1 MEPKETSGT
10 KAWLQF
16 YDEGVPPSIDY
27 PQVPLDRLLAE
38 SASEHPDHPA
48 IIFGAA
54 VGSRVMDKA
63 LSYRQLDDA
72 VNRFAA
78 AMQKLGVKKGDR
90 VAMFMPNCPQ
100 LVIAYYGTMRAGGI
114 AVPSNFLYT
123 ADEMEHQLNDAGAQ
137 IVVSLSSFYKAI
149 HRIRGNTRLRH
160 VIVTNIKEYFPTV
173 LRVLFTL
180 AREKKEGH
188 RVALASGDDLWFQ
201 SLLGQASPSP
211 EAVEVRPEDTA
222 CLIYT
227 GGTTG
232 VPKGAELTH
241 RNVVSN
247 AVAGGC
253 WSHSREAGE
262 VSIGALPFFHS
273 YGMTAAMN
281 MTIATAGT
289 MVLIPDPRDVMHVM
303 GSISKHRATLYSA
316 VPTSYVRINTHPQVE
331 EFDLSSVR
339 VCLSGAAPLPRNVQ
353 EAFQAITGGKLVEA
367 FGMTESSP
375 ASHVNPLDRNK
386 IGTIGVPWPD
396 TDARIVDVDT
406 GERELPQGDI
416 GEMIMQGPQVM
427 KGYWR
432 MPTET
437 ANVLREHPSIGPG
450 LWLHSG
456 DIARMDEEGYFQIVD
471 RMKDMIICG
480 GFNVYP
486 RDIEDVLY
494 QHPAVHLVGV
504 VGIPDEYRGE
514 TVKAFVVLKEGLTAT
529 EQEIIDH
536 CREHLAKYKVPSSV
550 EFRSELPLSSCLRRL
565 PRRCRCKSRRWKRTR
580 PQASPGVRARPR
592 PLAEPAFPRRRS
604 SVDPTAPFRRRRC
617 GR

>member
-1 MEPKETSGT
+1 MEPNGSHGT
-10 KAWLQF
+10 RPWLQY
-16 YDEGVPPSIDY
+16 YDEGVPASIDY

-38 SASEHPDHPA
+38 SAAKHPDHPA
-48 IIFGAA
+48 MIFGAA
-54 VGSRVMDKA
+54 VGSRVMDRA

-78 AMQKLGVKKGDR
+78 AMQHLGVKKGDR
-90 VAMFMPNCPQ
+90 VAMFLPNCPQ

-137 IVVSLSSFYKAI
+137 IVLTLSSFYRKLDS
-149 HRIRGNTRLRH
+149 IRANTRLRH
-160 VIVTNIKEYFPTV
+160 IVVTNIKEYFPPL
-173 LRVLFTL
+173 LRLLFTV

-188 RVALASGDDLWFQ
+188 RVGLASEDDLWLQ
-201 SLLGQASPSP
+201 SLLSEAGPTP
-211 EAVEVRPEDTA
+211 EPVEMRPDDTA

-247 AVAGGC
+247 AVAGSC
-253 WSHSREAGE
+253 WSHSREARE
-262 VSIGALPFFHS
+262 ITIGALPFFHS
-273 YGMTAAMN
+273 YGMTAVMN
-281 MTIATAGT
+281 IAIATAGT
-289 MVLIPDPRDVMHVM
+289 MVLIPDPRDVMHIM
-303 GSISKHRATLYSA
+303 GSISKHKATFYSA
-316 VPTSYVRINTHPQVE
+316 VPTSYVRINTHPLVK

-339 VCLSGAAPLPRNVQ
+339 VCLSGAAPLPLQVQ
-353 EAFQAITGGKLVEA
+353 EAFQAITGCTLVEA

-375 ASHVNPLDRNK
+375 ATHVNPLGRNK

-406 GERELPQGDI
+406 GEEELPQGDI
-416 GEMIMQGPQVM
+416 GEMMMQGPQVM

-456 DIARMDEEGYFQIVD
+456 DIARMDREGYFQIVD
-471 RMKDMIICG
+471 RKKDMLICG

-486 RDIEDVLY
+486 RDIEEVLY
-494 QHPAVHLVGV
+494 KHPAVKEVGV
-504 VGIPDEYRGE
+504 IGVPDEYRGE
-514 TVKAFVVLKEGLTAT
+514 TVKAFVVLKEGMTAT
-529 EQEIIDH
+529 EQEIIDY

-550 EFRSELPLSSCLRRL
+550 EFRSSLPMSALGKVLRREL
-565 PRRCRCKSRRWKRTR
+565 
-580 PQASPGVRARPR
+580 ASA
-592 PLAEPAFPRRRS
+592 
-604 SVDPTAPFRRRRC
+604 
-617 GR
+617 

>member
-1 MEPKETSGT
+1 MEAKETSGA
-10 KAWLQF
+10 KPWLQF

-27 PQVPLDRLLAE
+27 PRVPLDRLLAE
-38 SASEHPDHPA
+38 SAAKYPDHPA

-63 LSYRQLDDA
+63 LSYRQLNDA

-78 AMQKLGVKKGDR
+78 AMQDLGVKAGDR
-90 VAMFMPNCPQ
+90 VVMFLPNCPQ
-100 LVIAYYGTMRAGGI
+100 LVIAYYGTLRAGGI
-114 AVPSNFLYT
+114 AVPGNFLYS
-123 ADEMEHQLNDAGAQ
+123 AGEMEHQLNDAGAQ
-137 IVVSLSSFYKAI
+137 IVVTLSSFYKTLDG
-149 HRIRGNTRLRH
+149 IRANTRLRH
-160 VIVTNIKEYFPTV
+160 IVVTNIKEYFPPL
-173 LRVLFTL
+173 LRLLFTV

-188 RVALASGDDLWFQ
+188 RVELASEDDIWFQ
-201 SLLGQASPSP
+201 TLLREASSAPTS
-211 EAVEVRPEDTA
+211 VEVGFEDTA

-241 RNVVSN
+241 RNVLSN
-247 AVAGGC
+247 AVAGSY

-273 YGMTAAMN
+273 YGMTAVMN

-316 VPTSYVRINTHPQVE
+316 VPTSYVRINTHPQVK
-331 EFDLSSVR
+331 EFDLRSVR
-339 VCLSGAAPLPRNVQ
+339 VCLSGAAPLPLQVQ

-375 ASHVNPLDRNK
+375 ATHVNPLDRNK

-406 GERELPQGDI
+406 GEEELPQGDI

-437 ANVLREHPSIGPG
+437 ANVLREHPSLGPG

-471 RMKDMIICG
+471 RKKDMIICG

-504 VGIPDEYRGE
+504 AGIPDEYRGE
-514 TVKAFVVLKEGLTAT
+514 TVKAFVVLKEGMTAT
-529 EQEIIDH
+529 EEEIIAF
-536 CREHLAKYKVPSSV
+536 CGEHLAKYKVPTAV
-550 EFRSELPLSSCLRRL
+550 EFRPELPLSALGKVLRRE
-565 PRRCRCKSRRWKRTR
+565 
-580 PQASPGVRARPR
+580 
-592 PLAEPAFPRRRS
+592 LANA
-604 SVDPTAPFRRRRC
+604 
-617 GR
+617 

>member
-1 MEPKETSGT
+1 MEPKKTSAR
-10 KAWLQF
+10 KPWLQF
-16 YDEGVPPSIDY
+16 YDEGVPASIDY

-38 SASEHPDHPA
+38 SAAKHPDHPA

-54 VGSRVMDKA
+54 LGSRVMDKA
-63 LSYRQLDDA
+63 LSYRQLEDA
-72 VNRFAA
+72 ANRFAA

-100 LVIAYYGTMRAGGI
+100 LVIAYYGTLRAGGI
-114 AVPSNFLYT
+114 AVPSNFLYS
-123 ADEMEHQLNDAGAQ
+123 ADEMEHQLNDAGAE
-137 IVVSLSSFYKAI
+137 IVVTLSSFYKKLDG
-149 HRIRGNTRLRH
+149 IRANTRLQH
-160 VIVTNIKEYFPTV
+160 IVVTNIKEYFPPL
-173 LRVLFTL
+173 LRLLFTL
-180 AREKKEGH
+180 VREQKEGH
-188 RVALASGDDLWFQ
+188 RVELTSGDDLWLQ
-201 SLLGQASPSP
+201 SLLSQAKPTP
-211 EAVEVRPEDTA
+211 EPVEVRPEDTA

-232 VPKGAELTH
+232 VPKGAELSH
-241 RNVVSN
+241 RNVLSN
-247 AVAGGC
+247 AMAANY
-253 WSHSREAGE
+253 WAHSREAGE

-273 YGMTAAMN
+273 YGMTAVMN
-281 MTIATAGT
+281 MTIAVAGT
-289 MVLIPDPRDVMHVM
+289 MVLIPDPRDVLYVM
-303 GSISKHRATLYSA
+303 GSISKHKATLYSA
-316 VPTSYVRINTHPQVE
+316 VPTSYVRINTHPQVK

-339 VCLSGAAPLPRNVQ
+339 VCLSGAAPLPLQVQ
-353 EAFQAITGGKLVEA
+353 EAFQALTGGKLVEA

-375 ASHVNPLDRNK
+375 ATHANPLDRNK
-386 IGTIGVPWPD
+386 IGAIGVPLPD

-406 GERELPQGDI
+406 GEQEVPQGDI

-437 ANVLREHPSIGPG
+437 ANVLREHPSLGPG

-494 QHPAVHLVGV
+494 QHPAVHLAGV

-514 TVKAFVVLKEGLTAT
+514 TAKAFIVLKEGETAT
-529 EQEIIDH
+529 EKEIMAF
-536 CREHLAKYKVPSSV
+536 CEEHLAKYKVPTSV
-550 EFRSELPLSSCLRRL
+550 EFRSELPMSAMGKVLRREL
-565 PRRCRCKSRRWKRTR
+565 
-580 PQASPGVRARPR
+580 ASQ
-592 PLAEPAFPRRRS
+592 
-604 SVDPTAPFRRRRC
+604 
-617 GR
+617 

>member
-1 MEPKETSGT
+1 MEPKNTSGS
-10 KAWLQF
+10 KPWLQF

-38 SASEHPDHPA
+38 SASKHPDHPA
-48 IIFGAA
+48 IIFGGA

-63 LSYRQLDDA
+63 MSYRQLDDA

-78 AMQKLGVKKGDR
+78 AMQHLGVKKGDR
-90 VAMFMPNCPQ
+90 VAAFLPNCPQ

-114 AVPSNFLYT
+114 AVPSNFLYS
-123 ADEMEHQLNDAGAQ
+123 ANEMEHQLNDAGAQ
-137 IVVSLSSFYKAI
+137 IVVTLSSFYKTLDS
-149 HRIRGNTRLRH
+149 IRANTPLRH
-160 VIVTNIKEYFPTV
+160 IVVTSIKEHFPPL
-173 LRVLFTL
+173 LRLLFTV

-188 RVALASGDDLWFQ
+188 RVELTSGDDLWFP
-201 SLLGQASPSP
+201 SLLSQTRPTP
-211 EAVEVRPEDTA
+211 DPVELRPEDTA

-241 RNVVSN
+241 RNVLSN
-247 AVAGGC
+247 AVAGSY

-273 YGMTAAMN
+273 YGMTAVLN
-281 MTIATAGT
+281 MTIATACT
-289 MVLIPDPRDVMHVM
+289 MVLIPDPRDVLHIM
-303 GSISKHRATLYSA
+303 GSISKHKATLYSA
-316 VPTSYVRINTHPQVE
+316 VPTSYVRINSHPQVS

-339 VCLSGAAPLPRNVQ
+339 VCLSGAAPLPLKVQ

-375 ASHVNPLDRNK
+375 ATHVNPLKRNK

-396 TDARIVDVDT
+396 TDARIVDLET
-406 GERELPQGDI
+406 GDQELPQGDI

-437 ANVLREHPSIGPG
+437 ANVLREHPSLGPG

-471 RMKDMIICG
+471 RKKDMIICG

-486 RDIEDVLY
+486 RDVEEVLY
-494 QHPAVHLVGV
+494 KHPAVQEAGV
-504 VGIPDEYRGE
+504 IGVPDEYRGE
-514 TVKAFVVLKEGLTAT
+514 TVKAFVVLKEGMAAT
-529 EQEIIDH
+529 DHDIIDY
-536 CREHLAKYKVPSSV
+536 CREHLAKYKVPSTV
-550 EFRSELPLSSCLRRL
+550 EFRSSLPKSALGKVLRREL
-565 PRRCRCKSRRWKRTR
+565 
-580 PQASPGVRARPR
+580 ASA
-592 PLAEPAFPRRRS
+592 
-604 SVDPTAPFRRRRC
+604 
-617 GR
+617 

>member
-10 KAWLQF
+10 KPWLQF
-16 YDEGVPPSIDY
+16 YDEGVPPSLDY

-38 SASEHPDHPA
+38 SAAKHPDHPA
-48 IIFGAA
+48 IIFGGA
-54 VGSRVMDKA
+54 VSSRVMDKA

-123 ADEMEHQLNDAGAQ
+123 ADEMEHQLNDAGAE
-137 IVVSLSSFYKAI
+137 IVVTLSSFYQRI
-149 HRIRGNTRLRH
+149 HGIRGTTRLRH
-160 VIVTNIKEYFPTV
+160 VIVTNIKEYFPTL
-173 LRVLFTL
+173 LRVLFSL

-188 RVALASGDDLWFQ
+188 RVELASEDDIWFQ
-201 SLLGQASPSP
+201 SLLSEAAP
-211 EAVEVRPEDTA
+211 EPTPVEVGFDDTA

-232 VPKGAELTH
+232 VPKGAELSH

-247 AVAGGC
+247 AVAGST
-253 WSHSREAGE
+253 WAHSREAGE

-273 YGMTAAMN
+273 YGMTAVMN
-281 MTIATAGT
+281 MSIAKACT
-289 MVLIPDPRDVMHVM
+289 MVLIPDPRDVLHIM
-303 GSISKHRATLYSA
+303 GAISKHKATLYSA
-316 VPTSYVRINTHPQVE
+316 VPTSYVRINTHPQVK

-339 VCLSGAAPLPRNVQ
+339 VCLSGAAPLPLSVQ
-353 EAFQAITGGKLVEA
+353 DAFQTITGGKLVEA
-367 FGMTESSP
+367 FGMTEASP
-375 ASHVNPLDRNK
+375 ATHVNPLDRNK

-396 TDARIVDVDT
+396 TDSRIVDVDT
-406 GERELPQGDI
+406 GEEELPQGDI

-471 RMKDMIICG
+471 RKKDMIICG

-486 RDIEDVLY
+486 RDIEEVLY
-494 QHPAVHLVGV
+494 KHPAVKEAGV
-504 VGIPDEYRGE
+504 IGIPDEYRGE
-514 TVKAFVVLKEGLTAT
+514 TVKAFVVLKEGMAAT
-529 EQEIIDH
+529 EQEIIDY

-550 EFRSELPLSSCLRRL
+550 KFRSSLPKSAMGKVLRREL
-565 PRRCRCKSRRWKRTR
+565 TS
-580 PQASPGVRARPR
+580 A
-592 PLAEPAFPRRRS
+592 
-604 SVDPTAPFRRRRC
+604 
-617 GR
+617 